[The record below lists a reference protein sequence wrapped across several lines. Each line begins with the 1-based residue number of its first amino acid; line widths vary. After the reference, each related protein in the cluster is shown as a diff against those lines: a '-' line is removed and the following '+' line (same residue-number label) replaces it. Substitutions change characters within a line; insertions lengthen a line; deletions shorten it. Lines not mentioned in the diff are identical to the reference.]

1 MENNNKNQTN
11 QLIFQVSQHQGKGRT
26 DQNTQGWIYEGD
38 WPLISIKQQS
48 HKLAKPGTHLEKH
61 EPQLSLCS

>member
-26 DQNTQGWIYEGD
+26 DQNTQGWLYEGD
-38 WPLISIKQQS
+38 
-48 HKLAKPGTHLEKH
+48 
-61 EPQLSLCS
+61 